1 MLFHNGAIILK
12 PSYSKFVS
20 SAVKTS
26 ESTLTHNCKTFGGE
40 GHFGEVC
47 NMSVRVER

>member
-1 MLFHNGAIILK
+1 MLFHHGAIKLK
-12 PSYSKFVS
+12 LSYSEIVS

-26 ESTLTHNCKTFGGE
+26 ESTLTHSCKTFGGE
-40 GHFGEVC
+40 GYFGEVC